1 MISKDN
7 QRTSSFLI
15 GCFGW
20 NYPDTPDKG
29 GGWTEVFYPDKE
41 TKRLRHYSQFFE
53 TAEMD
58 PTFYNRFYSKMTA
71 EMDPTFYNR
80 FYSKMTKGTFIGMT
94 KATPEKFQ
102 FSVKHEIS
110 IYFSAL
116 IVALLCRAVLTN
128 ASLVNANI
136 VLIIRE
142 DLKKVR
148 RW

>member
-71 EMDPTFYNR
+71 EMDAY
-80 FYSKMTKGTFIGMT
+80 
-94 KATPEKFQ
+94 
-102 FSVKHEIS
+102 
-110 IYFSAL
+110 
-116 IVALLCRAVLTN
+116 VL
-128 ASLVNANI
+128 
-136 VLIIRE
+136 
-142 DLKKVR
+142 
-148 RW
+148 